1 MIAELGHFS
10 LILALICRPCPRFS
24 SLGRVTALGSA
35 AAGLTWLCSRPV
47 ILPTLFS
54 ARSLSAVWLGV
65 SIQVTSPS

>member
-10 LILALICRPCPRFS
+10 LILALIA
-24 SLGRVTALGSA
+24 ALIQGFLPLA
-35 AAGLTWLCSRPV
+35 CAAGLTWLVRPC
-47 ILPTLFS
+47 LPTLFS